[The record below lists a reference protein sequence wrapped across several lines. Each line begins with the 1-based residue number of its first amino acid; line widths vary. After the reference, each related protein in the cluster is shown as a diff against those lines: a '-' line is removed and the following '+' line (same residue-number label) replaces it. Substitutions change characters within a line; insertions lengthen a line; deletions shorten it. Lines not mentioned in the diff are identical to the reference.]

1 MKNKQDKQ
9 DKYIGIIL
17 KVMVILCLIGL
28 MASMTNLFL
37 KLKEKENQIKIIEL
51 ETENRRLSEDNIWY
65 MEKIDALTEEVPNVN
80 NQNNIVLDELSKLD
94 GVYYWEIINDTLRI
108 LTIKEELQNEIERLK
123 YIREQFYE

>member
-94 GVYYWEIINDTLRI
+94 GVYHWEIVNDTLRI

>member
-51 ETENRRLSEDNIWY
+51 ETENRRLSKDNIWY

>member
-9 DKYIGIIL
+9 DKYISIIL
-17 KVMVILCLIGL
+17 KVMIILCLIGL

-51 ETENRRLSEDNIWY
+51 ETENRRLFEDNIWY
-65 MEKIDALTEEVPNVN
+65 MEKIDALTEEVPNIN

-94 GVYYWEIINDTLRI
+94 GVYHWEIVNDTLRI

>member
-17 KVMVILCLIGL
+17 KVMMILCLIGL

-37 KLKEKENQIKIIEL
+37 KLKEKENRIKIIEL
-51 ETENRRLSEDNIWY
+51 ETENKRLSEDNIWY
-65 MEKIDALTEEVPNVN
+65 MEKIDALTEEVPNIN

-94 GVYYWEIINDTLRI
+94 GVYHWEIVNDTLRI